1 MEKFKILMKIIQ
13 DEMPTSLWFW
23 LIILSLFLGTLSP
36 ILEGILIVIFGT
48 IVTFDLFKL
57 VKMLVYKVSK
67 EYKRQTKELN

>member
-57 VKMLVYKVSK
+57 VKMLVDKVSK

>member
-1 MEKFKILMKIIQ
+1 MKKIKILMKIIQ

-23 LIILSLFLGTLSP
+23 LIILYLFLGTLSP

-57 VKMLVYKVSK
+57 VKMLVDKVSK
-67 EYKRQTKELN
+67 EYKRQTGGD

>member
-13 DEMPTSLWFW
+13 DEIPTPLWFW
-23 LIILSLFLGTLSP
+23 LVILSLFLGTLSP

-57 VKMLVYKVSK
+57 VKMLVDKVSK
-67 EYKRQTKELN
+67 EYKRQTKGLN

>member
-13 DEMPTSLWFW
+13 DEMPTSLWLW
-23 LIILSLFLGTLSP
+23 LIILSLFIGTLSP

-57 VKMLVYKVSK
+57 VKMLVDKVSK

>member
-23 LIILSLFLGTLSP
+23 LIMLSLFLGTLSP

-57 VKMLVYKVSK
+57 VKILVDKVSK
-67 EYKRQTKELN
+67 EYKRQTKGLN

>member
-1 MEKFKILMKIIQ
+1 MKKFKILMKIIH

-57 VKMLVYKVSK
+57 VKMLVDKVSK
-67 EYKRQTKELN
+67 EYKIQTGWD

>member
-23 LIILSLFLGTLSP
+23 LIILSLFLGTLYP

-57 VKMLVYKVSK
+57 VTMLVDKVSK
-67 EYKRQTKELN
+67 EYKRQTKGLN

>member
-13 DEMPTSLWFW
+13 DEMPRSLWFW
-23 LIILSLFLGTLSP
+23 LIMLSLFLGTLSP

-57 VKMLVYKVSK
+57 VKMLVDKVSK
-67 EYKRQTKELN
+67 EYKRQTGWD

>member
-57 VKMLVYKVSK
+57 VKMLVDKVSK
-67 EYKRQTKELN
+67 EYKRQTGGD

>member
-13 DEMPTSLWFW
+13 DEMPASLWFW

-36 ILEGILIVIFGT
+36 ILEGILIVVFGT

-57 VKMLVYKVSK
+57 VKMLVDKVSK
-67 EYKRQTKELN
+67 EYKRQTGGS

>member
-13 DEMPTSLWFW
+13 DEMPRSLWFW
-23 LIILSLFLGTLSP
+23 LIMLSLFLGTLSP

-57 VKMLVYKVSK
+57 VKILVDKV
-67 EYKRQTKELN
+67 

>member
-1 MEKFKILMKIIQ
+1 MEKFKILMKTIQ

-48 IVTFDLFKL
+48 IVTFALFKL
-57 VKMLVYKVSK
+57 VKMLVDKVSK
-67 EYKRQTKELN
+67 EYKRQTGGD

>member
-57 VKMLVYKVSK
+57 VKMLVDKVSK
-67 EYKRQTKELN
+67 EYKRQTKGLN

>member
-1 MEKFKILMKIIQ
+1 MKKIKILMKIIH

-57 VKMLVYKVSK
+57 VKMLVDKVSK
-67 EYKRQTKELN
+67 EYKRQTGGD

>member
-23 LIILSLFLGTLSP
+23 LIILSLFLGTLTP

-57 VKMLVYKVSK
+57 VKILVDKVSK

>member
-23 LIILSLFLGTLSP
+23 LIILSLFLGTLYP

-57 VKMLVYKVSK
+57 VKILVDKVSK

>member
-1 MEKFKILMKIIQ
+1 MKKFKILMKIIQ

-57 VKMLVYKVSK
+57 VKMLVDKVSK
-67 EYKRQTKELN
+67 EYKRQTGGD

>member
-36 ILEGILIVIFGT
+36 ILEGILIVVFGT

-57 VKMLVYKVSK
+57 VKMLVDKVSK
-67 EYKRQTKELN
+67 EYKRQTGGS

>member
-23 LIILSLFLGTLSP
+23 LIILSLFLGTLFP

-57 VKMLVYKVSK
+57 VKMLVDKVSK

>member
-1 MEKFKILMKIIQ
+1 MEKFKILMKIIK

-23 LIILSLFLGTLSP
+23 LIILYLFLGTLSP

-57 VKMLVYKVSK
+57 VKMLVDKVSK
-67 EYKRQTKELN
+67 EYKRQTGGS

>member
-36 ILEGILIVIFGT
+36 ILEGILIVIFGA
-48 IVTFDLFKL
+48 IVTFDIFKL
-57 VKMLVYKVSK
+57 VKMLVDKVSK

>member
-13 DEMPTSLWFW
+13 DEMPRSLWFW
-23 LIILSLFLGTLSP
+23 LIMLSLFLGTLFP

-57 VKMLVYKVSK
+57 VKMLVDKVSK
-67 EYKRQTKELN
+67 EYKRQTGGD

>member
-13 DEMPTSLWFW
+13 DEMPTPLWFW
-23 LIILSLFLGTLSP
+23 LVILSLFLGTLYP
-36 ILEGILIVIFGT
+36 ILDGIFIVIFGT

-57 VKMLVYKVSK
+57 VKMLVDKVSK

>member
-1 MEKFKILMKIIQ
+1 MKKIKILMKIIQ

-57 VKMLVYKVSK
+57 VKMLVDKVSK
-67 EYKRQTKELN
+67 EYKRQTGWD

>member
-57 VKMLVYKVSK
+57 VKILVDKVSK
-67 EYKRQTKELN
+67 EYKRQTKGLN

>member
-57 VKMLVYKVSK
+57 VKMLVDKVSK
-67 EYKRQTKELN
+67 EYKRQTGGS

>member
-57 VKMLVYKVSK
+57 VKILVDKVSK

>member
-1 MEKFKILMKIIQ
+1 MKKFKILMKIIQ

-57 VKMLVYKVSK
+57 VKMLVDKVSK
-67 EYKRQTKELN
+67 EYKRQTGWD

>member
-36 ILEGILIVIFGT
+36 ILDGILIVIFGT

-57 VKMLVYKVSK
+57 VKMLVDKVSK

>member
-57 VKMLVYKVSK
+57 VKMLVDKVSK
-67 EYKRQTKELN
+67 EYKIQTGGD

>member
-1 MEKFKILMKIIQ
+1 MKKFKILMKIIH
-13 DEMPTSLWFW
+13 DEMPTSLWFC

-57 VKMLVYKVSK
+57 VKMLVDKVSK
-67 EYKRQTKELN
+67 EYKRQTGWD

>member
-23 LIILSLFLGTLSP
+23 LIILSLFLGTLYP
-36 ILEGILIVIFGT
+36 ILEGIFIVIFGT

-57 VKMLVYKVSK
+57 VKMLVDKVSK
-67 EYKRQTKELN
+67 EYKRQTGGD

>member
-1 MEKFKILMKIIQ
+1 MKKFKILMKIIH

-23 LIILSLFLGTLSP
+23 LIMLSLFLGRLFP

-57 VKMLVYKVSK
+57 VKMLVDKVSK
-67 EYKRQTKELN
+67 EYKRQTGGD

>member
-36 ILEGILIVIFGT
+36 ILEGILIVVFGT

-57 VKMLVYKVSK
+57 AKMLVDKVSK
-67 EYKRQTKELN
+67 EYKRQTGGS

>member
-1 MEKFKILMKIIQ
+1 MEKFKILMKTIQ

-57 VKMLVYKVSK
+57 VKMLVDKVSK
-67 EYKRQTKELN
+67 EYKRQTKGLN

>member
-36 ILEGILIVIFGT
+36 ILEGILIVVFGT

-57 VKMLVYKVSK
+57 VKMLVDKVSK
-67 EYKRQTKELN
+67 EYKRQTGGD